1 MERSIEY
8 NSYMVYKQAREDDK
22 LRGLIYN
29 KYIKILGRFIE
40 DMYPKLKFDIFVCDR
55 NHKQRKPDWYGMVY
69 MNLVIYDIIGRPIYD
84 SRTFDLSYRSLNY
97 DGVISS
103 YDFFNTINSYI
114 PEINKHLLISF
125 EPPRDENMST
135 IMMMSNMLQIPDFE
149 CWSEYYKRSYT
160 TNRNLVSRVFTKP
173 TE

>member
-8 NSYMVYKQAREDDK
+8 NSYMSYKQDREDVK

-29 KYIKILGRFIE
+29 KYLKILGRFIE

-55 NHKQRKPDWYGMVY
+55 NEKQRKPDWYGMVY
-69 MNLVIYDIIGRPIYD
+69 MNLVIYDVIGRPLYD
-84 SRTFDLSYRSLNY
+84 SRTFNLSYRSLNY

-103 YDFFNTINSYI
+103 YDFYSTIDSYI

-125 EPPRDENMST
+125 EPPKNENMST
-135 IMMMSNMLQIPDFE
+135 TMMMSNMLQIPDFE
-149 CWSEYYKRSYT
+149 CWSEYYNHSYT
-160 TNRNLVSRVFTKP
+160 TNRNLVSGVFTKP